1 MIGILGGMG
10 TQAGLDFCNKLA
22 ILNRGKIDQE
32 YPLFILYNKSNIPG
46 RPESIG
52 VQTGNISN
60 SKPIKKNKKKYQA
73 VLNSLLKGCKLLQKN
88 KCKFIVIPCNTAH
101 YWYDDLKRK
110 INIPIINMPQEV
122 FKITKRTCKKNSK
135 IGLLAT
141 EGTLKTGVYNKI
153 FDKDYN
159 LEFPTDN
166 LQKNCVNKAIKFV
179 KMGNVKSAE
188 KAIRPAINY
197 LVKQKC
203 KKIILG
209 CTELPI
215 AIFAFKSFKNVKTS
229 KVFLDPNLILAVSSM
244 KKYKSKNV
252 RTNQ

>member
-22 ILNRGKIDQE
+22 ILYRGKIDQE

-52 VQTGNISN
+52 VQTKGISN
-60 SKPIKKNKKKYQA
+60 RKSNKSSKKKYLS
-73 VLNSLLKGCKLLQKN
+73 VLKSLFKGCQVLKKS

-101 YWYDDLKRK
+101 YWYDDLQKK
-110 INIPIINMPQEV
+110 INLPIINMPKEV
-122 FKITKRTCKKNSK
+122 FKHTIKKCKKNST

-141 EGTLKTGVYNKI
+141 EGTLKTGVYNKF
-153 FDKDYN
+153 FDKSYN
-159 LEFPTDN
+159 LIYPNINT
-166 LQKNCVNKAIKFV
+166 QISSVNKAIKLV
-179 KMGNVKSAE
+179 KMGNVKAAN
-188 KAIRPAINY
+188 KIIKPAINY
-197 LVKQKC
+197 LIKKRC

-215 AIFAFKSFKNVKTS
+215 AIFAFKSIKTIKVS
-229 KVFLDPNLILAVSSM
+229 KIFLDPNLILANAAM
-244 KKYKSKNV
+244 KKYKK
-252 RTNQ
+252 

>member
-22 ILNRGKIDQE
+22 ILYRGKIDQD
-32 YPLFILYNKSNIPG
+32 YPLFLLYNKSNIPG

-60 SKPIKKNKKKYQA
+60 RIKNKKSEKKYTR
-73 VLNSLLKGCKLLQKN
+73 VLKSLLNGCNVLKKS

-101 YWYDDLKRK
+101 YWYDDLQKK
-110 INIPIINMPQEV
+110 ITLPIINMPKEV
-122 FKITKRTCKKNSK
+122 FNYTLKKCKKNSS

-141 EGTLKTGVYNKI
+141 EGTLKTGIYNKF
-153 FDKDYN
+153 FDKNYN
-159 LEFPTDN
+159 LVYPN
-166 LQKNCVNKAIKFV
+166 LLNQKNSVNKAIKLV
-179 KMGNVKSAE
+179 KMGKVKAAN
-188 KAIRPAINY
+188 KIIKPAIDY
-197 LVKQKC
+197 LIKKNC

-215 AIFAFKSFKNVKTS
+215 AIFAYKSIKTIKSS
-229 KVFLDPNLILAVSSM
+229 KIFLDPNLILANSAM
-244 KKYKSKNV
+244 KKYRK
-252 RTNQ
+252 

>member
-32 YPLFILYNKSNIPG
+32 YPLFVLYNKSNIPG

-52 VQTGNISN
+52 VQTGKLNN
-60 SKPIKKNKKKYQA
+60 RLNNKTKEKKYLL
-73 VLNSLLKGCKLLQKN
+73 VLKSLLNGCNVLKKS

-101 YWYDDLKRK
+101 YWYDDLKKK
-110 INIPIINMPQEV
+110 IKLPIINMPKEV
-122 FKITKRTCKKNSK
+122 YLHTLKKCKKNSS

-141 EGTLKTGVYNKI
+141 EGTLKTGVYNQF

-159 LEFPTDN
+159 LIYPN
-166 LQKNCVNKAIKFV
+166 SIIQKNSVNKAIKFV
-179 KMGNVKSAE
+179 KMGDVKTAS
-188 KAIRPAINY
+188 KIIKPAIDY
-197 LVKQKC
+197 LIKMKC

-215 AIFAFKSFKNVKTS
+215 AIFAFKSFKKIKTS
-229 KVFLDPNLILAVSSM
+229 KIFLDPNLILAHAAM
-244 KKYKSKNV
+244 NKYK
-252 RTNQ
+252 

>member
-22 ILNRGKIDQE
+22 ILYRGKIDQE

-52 VQTGNISN
+52 VQTGNLSN
-60 SKPIKKNKKKYQA
+60 RVTNKKSKRKYLS
-73 VLNSLLKGCKLLQKN
+73 VLKSLLNGCQVLKKS

-101 YWYDDLKRK
+101 YWYDDLKK
-110 INIPIINMPQEV
+110 KVNLPIINMPKE
-122 FKITKRTCKKNSK
+122 FFNHTIKKCKKNSS

-141 EGTLKTGVYNKI
+141 EGTLKTGVYNKF
-153 FDKDYN
+153 FDKNYKLVYPN
-159 LEFPTDN
+159 AFI
-166 LQKNCVNKAIKFV
+166 QKSSVNKAIKLV
-179 KMGNVKSAE
+179 KMGKVKAAN
-188 KAIRPAINY
+188 KAIKLAIDY
-197 LVKQKC
+197 LVKKKC

-215 AIFAFKSFKNVKTS
+215 AIFAFKSFKTIKSS
-229 KVFLDPNLILAVSSM
+229 KIFLDPNLILASAAM
-244 KKYKSKNV
+244 KKYKK
-252 RTNQ
+252 